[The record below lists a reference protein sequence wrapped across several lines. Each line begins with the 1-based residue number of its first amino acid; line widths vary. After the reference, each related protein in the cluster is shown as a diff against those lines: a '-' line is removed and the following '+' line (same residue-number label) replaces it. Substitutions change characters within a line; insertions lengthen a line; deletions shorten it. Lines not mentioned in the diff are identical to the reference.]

1 MIPEIEL
8 ISLITH
14 TDERGYF
21 REILKSFQLTKFGQW
36 SMSYMHTGVIDL
48 DSKF

>member
-1 MIPEIEL
+1 MIPGVQTIEL
-8 ISLITH
+8 VTH

-21 REILKSFQLTKFGQW
+21 REVLKSSQLPKFGQW